1 MDRLYYVQEMAQK
14 RKTMEERGAMASER
28 GSAVV
33 LKSLCGF
40 DDGNRCRSG
49 ASERQKMLRQNAKSS
64 QDNCGLSDGKF
75 GRPRRAAQRPV

>member
-40 DDGNRCRSG
+40 GDGRTATDVG
-49 ASERQKMLRQNAKSS
+49 AE
-64 QDNCGLSDGKF
+64 
-75 GRPRRAAQRPV
+75 